1 MRAVGHD
8 LSDED
13 RAEMRDRFP
22 IVVHPVAPRHDVT
35 GRRYL
40 YVNRY
45 FTTRIVGLE
54 EFESDELVEMLAR
67 QSDYPEYQCRYR
79 WQNEFVA
86 FWAKRAVQHYATSD
100 YRPETRVMERASI
113 IGTRPRVRPSSEG
126 HTGETTSPRNVTSP
140 SCPRI

>member
-1 MRAVGHD
+1 MHA
-8 LSDED
+8 
-13 RAEMRDRFP
+13 
-22 IVVHPVAPRHDVT
+22 VAPRHDVT

-79 WQNEFVA
+79 RQNDSVA
-86 FWAKRAVQHYATSD
+86 FWDNRAVQHYATSD
-100 YRPETRVMERASI
+100 YWPEARVMGRASI
-113 IGTRPRVRPSSEG
+113 MGSPATRSTFV
-126 HTGETTSPRNVTSP
+126 
-140 SCPRI
+140 